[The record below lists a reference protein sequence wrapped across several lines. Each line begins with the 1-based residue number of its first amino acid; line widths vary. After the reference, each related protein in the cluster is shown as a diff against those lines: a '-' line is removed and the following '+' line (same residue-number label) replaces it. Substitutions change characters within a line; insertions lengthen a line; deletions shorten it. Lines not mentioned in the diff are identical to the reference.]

1 MINIQSCSKPITY
14 AIALEE
20 HGENYVHNF
29 VSIEP
34 SGRNFNDM
42 CLNEDNIPFNP
53 CINSGAIMTTSLI
66 KSKLNTIDRF
76 EHICSY

>member
-1 MINIQSCSKPITY
+1 MINVQSCCKPISY

-20 HGENYVHNF
+20 HGDINVHNF

-42 CLNEDNIPFNP
+42 CLNSQNIPFNP
-53 CINSGAIMTTSLI
+53 CINSGAIITTSLI
-66 KSKLNTIDRF
+66 KAKLKTFERF
-76 EHICSY
+76 E